1 MISTSEE
8 ILKDLGKAIQNI
20 RINRKM
26 TQSDLAAKINTEAIY
41 IERLE
46 DGKEDFRVSL
56 LFGLCDTLKVTPDAI
71 TTMVTCRQSATR
83 AADPTSIFGNCEI
96 AMYSNSHQYTFDE
109 FVEKVWVPLRLRDG
123 THRPTTIS
131 MYSYVLKVLIPQ
143 FKGIP
148 LEDVNS
154 VMISQYLRWLRN
166 DYRTVKGKAYSDK
179 SIKNHYDTLSLIF
192 KFAEQQGI
200 ILQNPMKRVSAPRVR
215 KKTID
220 ALTKEEAYRFFIAL
234 QDGPFDLQC
243 TLQLLITTGLRRG
256 ECIGLQWQD
265 IDFDQGTLSVRRSV
279 IYNGEVGIIVSE
291 PKTPKSVRVVP
302 LMPKTIEMLRRLY
315 TLQTMQ
321 YRDTDLKGSYLFCKK
336 GKPFEPRDPN
346 SVTKRMAR
354 FMREH
359 NLPPHSPHDLRHSCA
374 SLLLA
379 EGANVKSVQ
388 EILGHTDSRTTLDF
402 YVRADID
409 QMRAATDKY
418 ATAFG
423 LTEYSPPDEPLP
435 ARYYEGNEKN
445 ERGTK
450 LSKEIWALVA
460 TDPYITQAELAELL
474 DVSRAI
480 IQRLMKT
487 MSDRGVIKHIGS
499 RNGGHWK
506 IYQKLS
512 PAQDTTS
519 NNP

>member
-1 MISTSEE
+1 MIRTSGKNL
-8 ILKDLGKAIQNI
+8 IDLGKAIQRFRN
-20 RINRKM
+20 NRKM
-26 TQSDLAAKINTEAIY
+26 TQTDLASKINTDVLF

-46 DGKEDFRVSL
+46 DGKEDFPVSL
-56 LFGLCDTLKVTPDAI
+56 LFDLCDALGVTPDAI
-71 TTMVTCRQSATR
+71 TTMVTCRQREGQAE
-83 AADPTSIFGNCEI
+83 DPPTTFLNCEI
-96 AMYSNSHQYTFDE
+96 ALYSNKHQYTFDE

-131 MYSYVLKVLIPQ
+131 MYSYVLKVMVPQ
-143 FKGIP
+143 FKGIR

-154 VMISQYLRWLRN
+154 VMIAQYLRWLRN
-166 DYRTVKGKAYSDK
+166 DYRTVRGKAYSEK
-179 SIKNHYDTLSLIF
+179 SIKNHYDTLALIF

-200 ILQNPMKRVSAPRVR
+200 VQQNPMRRVSAPRVQKR
-215 KKTID
+215 TID
-220 ALTKEEAYRFFIAL
+220 ALTKEEAYRFFVAL
-234 QDGPFDLQC
+234 QDEPFDFQC
-243 TLQLLITTGLRRG
+243 ALQLLVTAGLRRG

-265 IDFDQGTLSVRRSV
+265 IDFDFGTLFVRRSV
-279 IYNGEVGIIVSE
+279 IYNGEVGIIVSA

-302 LMPKTIEMLRRLY
+302 LMPKTIEMLRRLH
-315 TLQTMQ
+315 TLRAIQ
-321 YRDTDLKGSYLFCKK
+321 YRDTDLKEAYLFCKK
-336 GKPFEPRDPN
+336 ESTFEPRDPN

-354 FMREH
+354 FMRAH
-359 NLPPHSPHDLRHSCA
+359 DLPPYSPHDLRHSCA

-379 EGANVKSVQ
+379 EGADVKSVQ
-388 EILGHTDSRTTLDF
+388 EILGHADSRTTLDF
-402 YVRADID
+402 YVRADIN

-418 ATAFG
+418 AAAFG
-423 LTEYSPPDEPLP
+423 LTEYSLPDEPVP

-512 PAQDTTS
+512 PVQDTTS
-519 NNP
+519 INP